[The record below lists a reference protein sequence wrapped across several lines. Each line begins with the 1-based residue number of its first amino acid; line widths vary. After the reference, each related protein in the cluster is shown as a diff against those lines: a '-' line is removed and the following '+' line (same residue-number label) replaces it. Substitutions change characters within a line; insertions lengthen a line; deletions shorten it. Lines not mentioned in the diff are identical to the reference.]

1 MRICSIKVDGAA
13 HLGVV
18 GARGVIDATAA
29 GYPHGI
35 DEVIAGADTAALAA
49 LEQDVTA
56 AVVDAPEYLNVVSRA
71 GKLVCVGLNYRSH
84 AANVSLK
91 TAEVPILFS
100 KFADSLVPSGADITL
115 PAWEESYDYE
125 AELVIVI
132 GKRAWNIAAEDASDY
147 IFGYTCGNDL
157 SCRGAQQ
164 RTSQWLIGK
173 ALPGFGPCGPYIT
186 TADSFDPSQ
195 GKQIRSWVNGEL
207 RQDGNTADMI
217 HSCAAIVSY
226 ASKYIALEPGDLIF
240 TGTPSGV
247 ELEKREGEQR
257 WLRAGDTVEVEI
269 EGIGR
274 LVNRMVK

>member
-1 MRICSIKVDGAA
+1 MRICSIKVGGEA
-13 HLGVV
+13 HLGIV

-29 GYPHGI
+29 GYPHSI
-35 DEVIAGADTAALAA
+35 DEVIAGADRSALAA
-49 LEQDVTA
+49 LERDDSAPIVA
-56 AVVDAPEYLNVVSRA
+56 APEYLNSVSRP

-84 AANVSLK
+84 AANVALK
-91 TAEVPILFS
+91 TAEIPILFS
-100 KFADSLVPSGADITL
+100 KFSDSLAPSGAGISL

-132 GKRAWNIAAEDASDY
+132 GKRAWNVAAENAADY

-173 ALPGFGPCGPYIT
+173 ALPGFGPCGPYIA
-186 TADSFDPSQ
+186 TADSFDPTQ
-195 GKQIRSWVNGEL
+195 GRQIRSWVNGEL
-207 RQDGNTADMI
+207 RQDGRTDDMI

-226 ASKYIALEPGDLIF
+226 ASKYIALEAGDLIF

-274 LVNRMVK
+274 LVNHMVK

>member
-1 MRICSIKVDGAA
+1 MRICSIKVGGET
-13 HLGVV
+13 HLGIA

-29 GYPHGI
+29 GYPHSI
-35 DEVIAGADTAALAA
+35 DEVIAGADRFALAA
-49 LEQDVTA
+49 LERDDSAPIV
-56 AVVDAPEYLNVVSRA
+56 AVPEYLNIVSHP

-84 AANVSLK
+84 AANVALK

-100 KFADSLVPSGADITL
+100 KFADSLAPSGADISL

-132 GKRAWNIAAEDASDY
+132 GKRAWNVAAENAADY

-173 ALPGFGPCGPYIT
+173 ALPGFGPCGPYIA
-186 TADSFDPSQ
+186 TADSFDPAQ

-207 RQDGNTADMI
+207 RQDGRTDDMI

-226 ASKYIALEPGDLIF
+226 ASKYIALEAGDLIF

-274 LVNRMVK
+274 LVNHMVK

>member
-1 MRICSIKVDGAA
+1 MRICSIKVGGET
-13 HLGVV
+13 HLGIA

-29 GYPHGI
+29 GYPHSI
-35 DEVIAGADTAALAA
+35 DEVIAGADRFALAA
-49 LEQDVTA
+49 LERDDSAPIVA
-56 AVVDAPEYLNVVSRA
+56 APEYLNIVSHL

-84 AANVSLK
+84 AANVALK

-100 KFADSLVPSGADITL
+100 KFADSLAPSGADISL

-132 GKRAWNIAAEDASDY
+132 GKRAWNIAAENAADY

-173 ALPGFGPCGPYIT
+173 ALPGFGPCGPYIA
-186 TADSFDPSQ
+186 TADSFDPAQ

-207 RQDGNTADMI
+207 RQDGRTDDMI

-226 ASKYIALEPGDLIF
+226 ASKYIALEAGDLIF

-274 LVNRMVK
+274 LVNHMVK